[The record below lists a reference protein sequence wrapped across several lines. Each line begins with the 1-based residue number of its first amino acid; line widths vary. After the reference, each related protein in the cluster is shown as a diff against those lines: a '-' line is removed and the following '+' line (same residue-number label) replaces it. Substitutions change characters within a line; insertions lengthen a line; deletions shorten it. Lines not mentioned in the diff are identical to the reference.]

1 MGNKP
6 VTAKAAIP
14 DEPEDEI
21 PAIDAL
27 SAQFDIPESI
37 IASLLVWQQYG
48 AAAREARAHPAF
60 PMQVDSPPWPTSY
73 TNSIPDSCAV
83 ARASAGMAHTLI
95 HTNMATLDSGHAEP
109 SKPTRHMPPPSP
121 IVAPRGASASRQSH
135 RSSAAG
141 SRASSA
147 QSSARSLSRPPSSNA
162 SARKK
167 DATAARIVEYADAFI
182 HDHDVALDEIGH
194 IMNAARAVAGL
205 QPVLAADGASRPVRV
220 TTSAMVSYIVDW
232 YADLCRMGVL
242 DRLPGAATPEELHQ
256 YLARVL
262 ASRKNQPIAA
272 LVQALCED
280 AGIPYD
286 QNEDDASQQLRH
298 TAAADATGVIDDS
311 KQLPGSP
318 RSSQRSSAAVL
329 RSAALSSRVSQAV
342 LAALS
347 EITSPG
353 LVRDVAYA
361 VPLMAQKLSE
371 AAPEPELDSS
381 AARELLQPPP
391 SPSAE

>member
-6 VTAKAAIP
+6 VSTKAAVP
-14 DEPEDEI
+14 DEPEDEF

-27 SAQFDIPESI
+27 SARFDLPEPI
-37 IASLLVWQQYG
+37 IAALLVWQQYG

-60 PMQVDSPPWPTSY
+60 PMQVHSPPWPTSC
-73 TNSIPDSCAV
+73 TSSIPDSCAV
-83 ARASAGMAHTLI
+83 ARASADMAHTLI
-95 HTNMATLDSGHAEP
+95 HTNMANLDSGHAEP
-109 SKPTRHMPPPSP
+109 NKPARHMPPPSP
-121 IVAPRGASASRQSH
+121 IVAPRGTSASRQSH

-141 SRASSA
+141 SRAGSA
-147 QSSARSLSRPPSSNA
+147 QSSARSLPRPPSSSA
-162 SARKK
+162 SARKQ

-220 TTSAMVSYIVDW
+220 ATSAMVSYIVDW
-232 YADLCRMGVL
+232 YADICRMGVL

-286 QNEDDASQQLRH
+286 QDEDGSTQQLH
-298 TAAADATGVIDDS
+298 GAAADATGVIDDS
-311 KQLPGSP
+311 KQLPGSA

-342 LAALS
+342 LASLS
-347 EITSPG
+347 AVTPPG
-353 LVRDVAYA
+353 LVRDMAYA

-381 AARELLQPPP
+381 EARELLLLPP